1 MSDME
6 NHGKPQTSDDQIEG
20 QSTQGSVFEEFYGD
34 FESIESPGVTN
45 QELQALSR
53 ASLLGIPNSKEDVNF
68 ILGQI
73 RESLNSTEAQASNLL
88 EPTHTPARKIDEPA
102 QDIGKITEAMRR
114 AALAKLDDL
123 DLAAAIRS
131 RTAVGR
137 LESAWGCVSMV
148 IRRAHSFVMQVSYK
162 LVGHSAISLPV

>member
-6 NHGKPQTSDDQIEG
+6 HHAKPQTSDDQIEG
-20 QSTQGSVFEEFYGD
+20 QSTQGSAFEEFYGD
-34 FESIESPGVTN
+34 FESIESLGVTN

-53 ASLLGIPNSKEDVNF
+53 ASLLGIPNSKEDVIF
-68 ILGQI
+68 ILRQI
-73 RESLNSTEAQASNLL
+73 RESMKSMEAQASDPL
-88 EPTHTPARKIDEPA
+88 EPTHAPAGKIDEPA
-102 QDIGKITEAMRR
+102 NDIGKITETMRR

-123 DLAAAIRS
+123 DLEAARRS

-148 IRRAHSFVMQVSYK
+148 MRRAHSFIMQVSYK
-162 LVGHSAISLPV
+162 LVRRSVISLPV

>member
-6 NHGKPQTSDDQIEG
+6 HHAKPQTSDYQIEG
-20 QSTQGSVFEEFYGD
+20 QSTQGSAFEEFYGD
-34 FESIESPGVTN
+34 FESIESLGVTN

-53 ASLLGIPNSKEDVNF
+53 ASLLGIPNSKEDVIF
-68 ILGQI
+68 ILRQI
-73 RESLNSTEAQASNLL
+73 RESMKSMEAQASDPL
-88 EPTHTPARKIDEPA
+88 ESTHTPARKIDEPA
-102 QDIGKITEAMRR
+102 HDIGKITETIRR

-123 DLAAAIRS
+123 DLEAARRS

-148 IRRAHSFVMQVSYK
+148 MRRAHSFIMQVSYK
-162 LVGHSAISLPV
+162 LVRRSVISLPV